1 MSINITGD
9 PVFQKFLR
17 AFAEAEQKEKGNGPA
32 LGYMPGLDLS
42 GQGKGRPFGEERLPD
57 MWKCEPEKKGNIP
70 RYFQGPG
77 KKMVDPEFL
86 GSIKELQEPAGFGK
100 NPLDDLWLTHIEDV
114 EKMIVAEREEEK
126 EQEEARKRRA
136 AEEEVKRREEEAK
149 RREEEARRREEEA
162 KRREEEA
169 KRREEEK
176 MDAEMDVVEQE
187 EPLFYQKKTKKH
199 TIEGENVT
207 FVYDRYTVKENCT
220 PYRLAKRLGL
230 PNYKSITNLDV
241 NAPYGATCHSAFEDG
256 THVYVQ
262 RYLDLTR

>member
-114 EKMIVAEREEEK
+114 EKMRREEEK

-136 AEEEVKRREEEAK
+136 AEEEARKRRAAEEEAK
-149 RREEEARRREEEA
+149 RREEEARRREEE
-162 KRREEEA
+162 K
-169 KRREEEK
+169 
-176 MDAEMDVVEQE
+176 MDVVEQE
-187 EPLFYQKKTKKH
+187 EPLFYPEKTKEH
-199 TIEGENVT
+199 TIEGKKVT

-230 PNYKSITNLDV
+230 PSYKSITKLDV
-241 NAPYGATCHSAFEDG
+241 NAPYGATCHSEFKDG